1 MYADPSKIRDNVV
14 KVRLNDAEAQ
24 LLDALVTYTGE
35 QKATLIREMLLEQA
49 QLVLFGDMN
58 SVGNTIENEVPQMA
72 RIAA

>member
-35 QKATLIREMLLEQA
+35 QKASLIRELLLEQA
-49 QLVLFGDMN
+49 RVVLFGDMH
-58 SVGNTIENEVPQMA
+58 SVANAFVSEVPQLA
-72 RIAA
+72 QVAA

>member
-35 QKATLIREMLLEQA
+35 QKASLIRELLLEQA
-49 QLVLFGDMN
+49 RAVLFGDMH
-58 SVGNTIENEVPQMA
+58 SLGNAFISEVPQLA
-72 RIAA
+72 QVAA

>member
-35 QKATLIREMLLEQA
+35 QKASLIRELLLEQA
-49 QLVLFGDMN
+49 HRVLFGDMHSLAN
-58 SVGNTIENEVPQMA
+58 SFASEVPQMN

>member
-24 LLDALVTYTGE
+24 LLDALVAYTGE
-35 QKATLIREMLLEQA
+35 QKASLIRELLLEQA
-49 QLVLFGDMN
+49 RVVLFGEMN
-58 SVGNTIENEVPQMA
+58 SLGNLIESEVPQMA

>member
-35 QKATLIREMLLEQA
+35 QKASLIRELLLEQA
-49 QLVLFGDMN
+49 QRVLFGEIN
-58 SVGNTIENEVPQMA
+58 FPANVFASEVPQLA
-72 RIAA
+72 RVAA

>member
-35 QKATLIREMLLEQA
+35 QKASLIRELLLEQA
-49 QLVLFGDMN
+49 HRVLFGDMN
-58 SVGNTIENEVPQMA
+58 SLANSFTSEVPQMA
-72 RIAA
+72 RVAA